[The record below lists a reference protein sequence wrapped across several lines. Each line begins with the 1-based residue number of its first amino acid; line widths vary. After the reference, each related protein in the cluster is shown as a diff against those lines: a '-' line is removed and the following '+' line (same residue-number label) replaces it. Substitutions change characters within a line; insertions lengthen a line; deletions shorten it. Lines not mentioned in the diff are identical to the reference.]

1 MSILHKHNPVLQNK
15 LQAYITAQDV
25 NGLATCL
32 QSLSVGEF
40 RTAGY
45 MLGEKVLVTATKD
58 YFWKV
63 FIQFT
68 RQNAKAFLGTCL
80 KAFVRGYK
88 DKKFSLSIASCKR
101 SQLIARRLIAKKR
114 LKPFYPFFARVMK
127 SNSLRVSSYSMREKA
142 FSLT

>member
-1 MSILHKHNPVLQNK
+1 MSVLHKHNPVLQNK
-15 LQAYITAQDV
+15 LQSYITAQDV
-25 NGLATCL
+25 NGLVTCL

-88 DKKFSLSIASCKR
+88 G

-114 LKPFYPFFARVMK
+114 LKPYYPFFARVMK
-127 SNSLRVSSYSMREKA
+127 SNSLRVCSYSMREKA